1 MSDGITIKDI
11 LPNRWTPMPGAVV
24 RLLTAALSAVL
35 ISSPAA
41 AQSVPELVATGVTAS
56 DARNPVA
63 ALRDFQAA
71 MAVDSTSYEANWRA
85 SIAVVDIGKQTPDSI
100 PDPARDSLYRL
111 AERYATRA
119 VAANPAGADGWFAL
133 ANAIGRTSLTLGK
146 KERVQRAAEIRTAA
160 LKAIEINPQQDGAFH
175 VMGRWNAEIMRLS
188 GFQRFFAKSFL
199 GGAVFSQAS
208 WDNAVAYMLRA
219 VALRPEFIYHHYDLA
234 LIYLDTKHWA
244 SAREQLEIIPSLP
257 LIDVMDPVWKQ
268 EAASLL
274 LAIANKK

>member
-1 MSDGITIKDI
+1 M
-11 LPNRWTPMPGAVV
+11 
-24 RLLTAALSAVL
+24 RLLPAAALAVL
-35 ISSPAA
+35 MATPAA
-41 AQSVPELVATGVTAS
+41 AQSVPELVAAGVVAM

-63 ALRDFQAA
+63 ALKDYQRALA
-71 MAVDSTSYEANWRA
+71 IDSTSYEANWRA
-85 SIAVVDIGKQTPDSI
+85 SIAAVDIGKQTPDSI

-119 VAANPAGADGWFAL
+119 AAANPDGADGWFAL

-146 KERVQRAAEIRTAA
+146 KERVQRAAEIREAA
-160 LKAIEINPQQDGAFH
+160 LRAIELNPRQDGAFH

-188 GFQRFFAKSFL
+188 GLQRFFAKNFL

-208 WDNAVAYMLRA
+208 WDNAVAYMKRA

-234 LIYLDTKHWA
+234 LIYIDTKEWA
-244 SAREQLEIIPSLP
+244 PAREQLALIPSLP

-274 LAIANKK
+274 QAIANKK